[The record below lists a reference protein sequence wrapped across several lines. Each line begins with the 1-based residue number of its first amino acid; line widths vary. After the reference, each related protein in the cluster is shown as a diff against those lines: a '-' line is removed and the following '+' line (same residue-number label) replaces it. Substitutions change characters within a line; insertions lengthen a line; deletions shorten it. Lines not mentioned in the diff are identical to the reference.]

1 MATKNYFFA
10 FLFLLA
16 TSGLSAQNKQ
26 TSFRVLPLGVK
37 GGLNESN
44 LSAYLV
50 ASAGSG
56 NFICLDAGTIY
67 SGLTMARKQGSIQK
81 TESAFLKENIKGYFI
96 SHGHLDHVA
105 GLILNSPE
113 DGKKP
118 IYALPEVLNVFKS
131 DYFTWTAWA
140 NFGSEGEAPILNK
153 YRYVPLVSKTKIA
166 AEGTDLNV
174 QAFELSHVKPYM
186 STAFLVS
193 NTDGSILYL
202 GDTGADSIEKSTY
215 LKNLWQE
222 MAPLISAKKLK
233 AIFMEVSFPNA
244 QADDQLF
251 GHLNPRLFEQEMKV
265 LASFTG
271 AEALKGLPVVI
282 THRKPSGSNEEQI
295 KQEVIAANTYG
306 LKLIFPKQ
314 GKTISF

>member
-1 MATKNYFFA
+1 MFRKSA
-10 FLFLLA
+10 LLLLLLVA
-16 TSGLSAQNKQ
+16 WLRLSAQSAF
-26 TSFRVLPLGVK
+26 TVLPLGVK
-37 GGLNESN
+37 GGLDESN

-50 ASAGSG
+50 SSAGSS

-67 SGLTMARKQGSIQK
+67 FGLSIARKKGSIQK
-81 TESAFLKENIKGYFI
+81 TEPAFLKENIRGYFI

-113 DGKKP
+113 DSKKP
-118 IYALPEVLNVFKS
+118 IYALPEVLDVFKVN
-131 DYFTWTAWA
+131 YFTRNAWA

-153 YRYVPLVSKTKIA
+153 YRYVPLVPKAIIS
-166 AEGTDLNV
+166 AEETDLIV
-174 QAFELSHVKPYM
+174 QAFELSHVKPYK

-193 NTDGSILYL
+193 NTAGALLYL
-202 GDTGADSIEKSTY
+202 GDTGADSIEKSTD

-222 MAPLISAKKLK
+222 IAPLIRVKQLK
-233 AIFMEVSFPNA
+233 AIFIEVSFSNS

-251 GHLNPRLFEQEMKV
+251 GHLNPRLWAQEMKV

-271 AEALKGLPVVI
+271 IEALKGLPVVI
-282 THRKPSGSNEEQI
+282 THRKPSGSKEEQI
-295 KQEVIAANTYG
+295 KQEVVAENTLG

-314 GKTISF
+314 GNMISF

>member
-1 MATKNYFFA
+1 MNKQFYLFFFFISTVVA
-10 FLFLLA
+10 A
-16 TSGLSAQNKQ
+16 SAQSAF
-26 TSFRVLPLGVK
+26 TVLPLGVK
-37 GGLNESN
+37 GGLDESN

-50 ASAGSG
+50 ASAGSS

-67 SGLTMARKQGSIQK
+67 TGLTIARKKGSIK
-81 TESAFLKENIKGYFI
+81 NTEQEFLKENIKGYFI

-113 DGKKP
+113 DSKKP
-118 IYALPEVLNVFKS
+118 IYALPEVLNVLKT
-131 DYFTWTAWA
+131 DYFTWTSWA

-153 YRYVPLVSKTKIA
+153 YRYASLVPNTEIA
-166 AEGTDLNV
+166 AEGTDLQV
-174 QAFELSHVKPYM
+174 RAFELSHVKPYK

-193 NTDGSILYL
+193 NTGGSLVYL
-202 GDTGADSIEKSTY
+202 GDTGADSIEKSAD

-222 MAPLISAKKLK
+222 IAPLIRAKKLK
-233 AIFMEVSFPNA
+233 AIFIEVSFPNS
-244 QADDQLF
+244 QADGQLF
-251 GHLNPRLFEQEMKV
+251 GHLNPRLFAQEMKA

-295 KQEVIAANTYG
+295 KQEVEATNNYG
-306 LKLIFPKQ
+306 LKLIFPQQ
-314 GKTISF
+314 GKMISF